1 MTRTRTEK
9 LDLLQGTLDMMVL
22 RTLSAGPA
30 NGYEI
35 ARAIERL
42 SDDVLAVDH
51 GSLYPALHRL
61 ERSGLVVANW
71 ETSSTNR
78 RARYYRAME
87 LITILKRCHRF
98 RGFVYQHA
106 HFGADNKS
114 IEVAVRP
121 RKGSTAVCSRC
132 HLPAPGFDPLTERR
146 FEFIPLWRKDA
157 CHHQMA

>member
-61 ERSGLVVANW
+61 ERSRLVLAKW
-71 ETSSTNR
+71 ETSPTNR
-78 RARYYRAME
+78 RARYYRLTPIGRKRLAVERSRWEQMVAA
-87 LITILKRCHRF
+87 ITR
-98 RGFVYQHA
+98 VM
-106 HFGADNKS
+106 
-114 IEVAVRP
+114 RP
-121 RKGSTAVCSRC
+121 V
-132 HLPAPGFDPLTERR
+132 
-146 FEFIPLWRKDA
+146 
-157 CHHQMA
+157 

>member
-22 RTLSAGPA
+22 RTISAGPA

-61 ERSGLVVANW
+61 EKSGLVVAKW

-78 RARYYRAME
+78 RARYYRLTSTGRKRLPPEPSRWEQKAASITP
-87 LITILKRCHRF
+87 LIRT
-98 RGFVYQHA
+98 
-106 HFGADNKS
+106 
-114 IEVAVRP
+114 P
-121 RKGSTAVCSRC
+121 R
-132 HLPAPGFDPLTERR
+132 PAPPFPR
-146 FEFIPLWRKDA
+146 A
-157 CHHQMA
+157 A

>member
-1 MTRTRTEK
+1 MVSCYPCHAAMTRTRTEK

-61 ERSGLVVANW
+61 ERSVLIAAKW
-71 ETSSTNR
+71 ETSPTNR
-78 RARYYRAME
+78 RARYYR
-87 LITILKRCHRF
+87 LTPIGRKRL
-98 RGFVYQHA
+98 
-106 HFGADNKS
+106 
-114 IEVAVRP
+114 AVER
-121 RKGSTAVCSRC
+121 SRW
-132 HLPAPGFDPLTERR
+132 E
-146 FEFIPLWRKDA
+146 
-157 CHHQMA
+157 QMAAAVTRVMRPA